1 MEHLRRRNTLPCAV
15 FVVRGPIVQVEPAM
29 RNSLSVSSVLIN
41 FKDTQHYIDETLC
54 FKVLKQ
60 VPYISLPS
68 RTPTDYL

>member
-15 FVVRGPIVQVEPAM
+15 FVLRGPIVQVEPVI
-29 RNSLSVSSVLIN
+29 RNSLSVSSFLMS
-41 FKDTQHYIDETLC
+41 FKDDIDETLC
-54 FKVLKQ
+54 FNVLKQ